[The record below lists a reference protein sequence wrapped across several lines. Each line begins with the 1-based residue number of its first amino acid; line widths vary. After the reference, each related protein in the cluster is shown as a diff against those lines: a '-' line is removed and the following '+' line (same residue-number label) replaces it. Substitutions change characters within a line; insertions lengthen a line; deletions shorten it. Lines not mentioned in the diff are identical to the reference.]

1 MHMCASVC
9 KCKFQAAY
17 VCVTLVS
24 VPKKII
30 FPNIALS
37 CCFCLFALR
46 LRLGECGCIPVSLS
60 LALFC
65 SVCVWC
71 RCEFFL
77 SDYGFCLIRVSVWF
91 TLMLLMMMTMI
102 IRLLLQIHY
111 CYLFCCVLSPLPVL
125 PLLPLF
131 AIEYVWPISK
141 ILFLFVIIFVW
152 LCLCVQC
159 HFVLMWRH
167 VCNDN

>member
-60 LALFC
+60 LSHSFALYASDVGVSF
-65 SVCVWC
+65 S
-71 RCEFFL
+71 FL
-77 SDYGFCLIRVSVWF
+77 TTAS
-91 TLMLLMMMTMI
+91 
-102 IRLLLQIHY
+102 
-111 CYLFCCVLSPLPVL
+111 
-125 PLLPLF
+125 
-131 AIEYVWPISK
+131 A
-141 ILFLFVIIFVW
+141 
-152 LCLCVQC
+152 
-159 HFVLMWRH
+159 
-167 VCNDN
+167 